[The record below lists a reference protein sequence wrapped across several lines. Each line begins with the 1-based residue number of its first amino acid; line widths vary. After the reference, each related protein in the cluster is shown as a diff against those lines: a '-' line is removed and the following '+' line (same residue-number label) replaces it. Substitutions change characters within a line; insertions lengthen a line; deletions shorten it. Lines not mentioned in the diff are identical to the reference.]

1 MEGRLII
8 YLLRD
13 LSRLLALGRSLSQS
27 ASALGFLHGGGTLSL
42 LLLDVQRN
50 VRKTNSKAVRYILLL

>member
-1 MEGRLII
+1 MM

-27 ASALGFLHGGGTLSL
+27 ASALSFLHGGGTLSL
-42 LLLDVQRN
+42 LLLDVLCHVHQ
-50 VRKTNSKAVRYILLL
+50 TNSKAV